1 MENSNGK
8 LSYSIGLDNA
18 QLQQDADQAARILSN
33 IGEGAERESAA
44 VREALTNLPEIN
56 IEIITNASSTVETID
71 AAFAE
76 IDRVFNENESAI
88 VQLEKEYERLK
99 KAAANAFNK
108 GDNKAYRELL
118 NQANAVRQ
126 VIATRRNMNKEV
138 AKTADALAAEERRVK
153 EQTSEIQKNEQAH
166 TSLRQ
171 RLKEV
176 KMELVEMEAA
186 GQRGSAQYQALQE
199 EAAKL
204 TDAWADAQAQANIL
218 AHDQR
223 GLQGVISGL
232 SGVSGA
238 FAAAQGAV
246 GLFAGENE
254 ELQSIMLKVQ
264 SLMAITMGLQQVQQ
278 TLNKDSAFSLVTL
291 NSLKKVW
298 NKLMGDGVAVT
309 EAENVATAVNTTAQ
323 EANTVAT
330 VADTAA
336 QQANNNTTLTGT
348 QATTANT
355 GATNRATGAT
365 IAQTVATR
373 AASLALKGLKMA
385 LISTGIGALIVAVGE
400 LVGLL
405 MRLFGAASK
414 ADEEFKEQQEIL
426 AKGREAYI
434 KTSLEIEN
442 YKTRIDTFNGS
453 QQQEKALI
461 KELNSKFGE
470 QLGYYKSLAEWKRI
484 VKC

>member
-108 GDNKAYRELL
+108 GDNKSYRELL

-126 VIATRRNMNKEV
+126 VIATRKNMNKEV

-153 EQTSEIQKNEQAH
+153 EQTTEIQKNEQAH

-186 GQRGSAQYQALQE
+186 GQRGTVEYRALQE

-204 TDAWADAQAQANIL
+204 TDAWGDAQAQANIL
-218 AHDQR
+218 ANDQR

-254 ELQSIMLKVQ
+254 ELQGIMLKVQ
-264 SLMAITMGLQQVQQ
+264 SLMAITMGLQ
-278 TLNKDSAFSLVTL
+278 
-291 NSLKKVW
+291 
-298 NKLMGDGVAVT
+298 
-309 EAENVATAVNTTAQ
+309 
-323 EANTVAT
+323 
-330 VADTAA
+330 
-336 QQANNNTTLTGT
+336 
-348 QATTANT
+348 
-355 GATNRATGAT
+355 
-365 IAQTVATR
+365 
-373 AASLALKGLKMA
+373 
-385 LISTGIGALIVAVGE
+385 
-400 LVGLL
+400 
-405 MRLFGAASK
+405 
-414 ADEEFKEQQEIL
+414 
-426 AKGREAYI
+426 
-434 KTSLEIEN
+434 
-442 YKTRIDTFNGS
+442 
-453 QQQEKALI
+453 
-461 KELNSKFGE
+461 
-470 QLGYYKSLAEWKRI
+470 
-484 VKC
+484 